1 MSKIIIILLSLCICL
16 VVWCI
21 FTNTETFTI
30 DSNTSYL
37 IWNKKDNSGLIPNK
51 IITDNTS
58 ITILTPKMNTNSYLK
73 IPNKINIDD
82 IYPHYT
88 KYTEG
93 PKQNLKLFIDNK
105 NIHLLCKELYINY
118 IAYNIQ
124 FKKCYF
130 NTNTI
135 VSNNKYYL
143 SSSCGLEV
151 KNINKNINKNSISIK
166 KGIYLCGKWSGE
178 YWHFLMEYLTSM
190 LNVKH
195 YEHYTIIVGSKSKF
209 IMEFLEILNIPNK
222 NIVTGDGYTDE
233 LMVPNPQN
241 CGNAS
246 NYSLHLLRETFIK
259 KLNINYSSNDKFVIL
274 IKRNN
279 SRQLTNYKELER
291 SILQYYNKKNI
302 KVFIHDDNNL
312 PSIKEQLLYFSKA
325 TTIIAPHGAGL
336 SNMFISNPNTNIVEM
351 FTQNNLNIC
360 YLCTSI
366 RLGFNYFCTYSS
378 DSKVNINK
386 IITILDTL

>member
-1 MSKIIIILLSLCICL
+1 
-16 VVWCI
+16 
-21 FTNTETFTI
+21 
-30 DSNTSYL
+30 
-37 IWNKKDNSGLIPNK
+37 
-51 IITDNTS
+51 
-58 ITILTPKMNTNSYLK
+58 
-73 IPNKINIDD
+73 
-82 IYPHYT
+82 
-88 KYTEG
+88 
-93 PKQNLKLFIDNK
+93 
-105 NIHLLCKELYINY
+105 
-118 IAYNIQ
+118 
-124 FKKCYF
+124 
-130 NTNTI
+130 
-135 VSNNKYYL
+135 
-143 SSSCGLEV
+143 
-151 KNINKNINKNSISIK
+151 
-166 KGIYLCGKWSGE
+166 
-178 YWHFLMEYLTSM
+178 
-190 LNVKH
+190 
-195 YEHYTIIVGSKSKF
+195 
-209 IMEFLEILNIPNK
+209 MEFLEILNIPNK